1 MGGEGFGNSKTE
13 KLEMFLR
20 CIHLNVRILYRVVTY
35 DSLFFPQIHKSQQR
49 QWHVDPSIG
58 AGLGQND
65 QLITKLNLQGG
76 YELLCLLFPLL
87 KLNIGFTGKCIYN
100 VYVL

>member
-1 MGGEGFGNSKTE
+1 MWEFFTE
-13 KLEMFLR
+13 LLR
-20 CIHLNVRILYRVVTY
+20 TIPC
-35 DSLFFPQIHKSQQR
+35 FFPQIHKSQQR
-49 QWHVDPSIG
+49 QRYMDPSIG

-87 KLNIGFTGKCIYN
+87 KLIIGFTGKCIYN